1 MKNSEFSGPRYWKSL
16 DDLAETPAFKDWVER
31 EFPAGASEMEGVN
44 RRQFM
49 KVMAASFGL
58 AGLGMTGCRRPEH
71 VILPY
76 SKQPENVIPGVPI
89 YYSTSQ
95 PGSRDSIPLIVETHS
110 GRPTKVEG
118 NPSFKPYGGS
128 TTLYAQASILDLY
141 DPDRATK
148 SSCLLYT
155 SPSPR
160 DAS

>member
-1 MKNSEFSGPRYWKSL
+1 
-16 DDLAETPAFKDWVER
+16 
-31 EFPAGASEMEGVN
+31 
-44 RRQFM
+44 M

-58 AGLGMTGCRRPEH
+58 AGLGMTGCRHPEH

-89 YYSTSQ
+89 YFSTSQ
-95 PGSRDSIPLIVETHS
+95 PGARDSIPLIVETHS

-118 NPSFKPYGGS
+118 NPSYKPYGGA

-148 SSCLLYT
+148 SSQGGLN
-155 SPSPR
+155 
-160 DAS
+160 